1 MKSKKITVIISYD
14 YEDKNTVS
22 NDRIA
27 DRVKNDLLKG
37 SNPNHEKIESV
48 TVEDNQTEMKQKIE
62 EAKGKINRYYSDF
75 IEKCLE
81 VHGIDL
87 TTIISDCV
95 TAGYESRSDEIIELR
110 RKLDSI
116 EEMNSDGSHLTNNS
130 IERR

>member
-1 MKSKKITVIISYD
+1 M
-14 YEDKNTVS
+14 
-22 NDRIA
+22 
-27 DRVKNDLLKG
+27 KG

-75 IEKCLE
+75 IEKCHE

>member
-1 MKSKKITVIISYD
+1 MRN
-14 YEDKNTVS
+14 E
-22 NDRIA
+22 A
-27 DRVKNDLLKG
+27 
-37 SNPNHEKIESV
+37 
-48 TVEDNQTEMKQKIE
+48 KIE

-110 RKLDSI
+110 RELDSM
-116 EEMNSDGSHLTNNS
+116 EEMNSDGNKILDAIKRMAADDNKGLRMTTT
-130 IERR
+130 IVDVKR